1 VLGRAAP
8 WVGPLVRHT
17 ASVSYPPLNADERTT
32 LAAFLDAYRA
42 DVLSRLDRV
51 TPAQAAA
58 HVLAGTDMTISGIV
72 KHLAQME
79 DLWFTHKLLGR
90 DLPEP
95 WASLATPTDEAWA
108 WSSAAS
114 DPLDGLRALYTAACD
129 RSRAAVASLATLD
142 DRAALIAFRKDHVNL
157 RWMLVHM
164 ISETAQHAG
173 HLDLLLDGLG

>member
-1 VLGRAAP
+1 M
-8 WVGPLVRHT
+8 T
-17 ASVSYPPLNADERTT
+17 YPPLNADERTT
-32 LAAFLDAYRA
+32 LTAFLDAYRA

-58 HVLAGTDMTISGIV
+58 RLLAGTDMTIGGIV

-90 DLPEP
+90 DFPAP
-95 WASLATPTDEAWA
+95 WPGSEEQWA
-108 WSSAAS
+108 WTSAAS
-114 DPLDGLRALYTAACD
+114 DSLDSLRELYTAACD
-129 RSRAAVASLATLD
+129 RSRAAVASLDDLD
-142 DRAALIAFRKDHVNL
+142 DRAELISFGTDHVNL

-173 HLDLLLDGLG
+173 HLDLLLDAL

>member
-1 VLGRAAP
+1 MLP
-8 WVGPLVRHT
+8 
-17 ASVSYPPLNADERTT
+17 VSDEHPQLHADERST
-32 LAAFLDAYRA
+32 LEQQLDAYRK

-51 TPAQAAA
+51 TDAQAAA
-58 HVLAGTDMTISGIV
+58 RLLPATDMTIGGIV

-90 DLPEP
+90 EFPAP
-95 WASLATPTDEAWA
+95 WTSADEEWA

-114 DPLDGLRALYTAACD
+114 DPLDSLRVLYAAACD
-129 RSRAAVASLATLD
+129 RSRAAVASLDDLD
-142 DRAALIAFRKDHVNL
+142 DRAELVSFGRDRVNL

-173 HLDLLLDGLG
+173 HLDVLMDAL